1 MFTLLVS
8 QRVAASCV
16 SLDMVEVGGSNPPGP
31 TKFLSRCFSSKLF
44 FFFAESSR
52 VLASYLYLAKVALK
66 KQYCLTRK
74 VTNYVGVIRATCSS
88 NLHSFSFVEV
98 NSCLKLSSLRSYW
111 PAM

>member
-1 MFTLLVS
+1 MYVCAP
-8 QRVAASCV
+8 VYI
-16 SLDMVEVGGSNPPGP
+16 DMVEVASSNLAGP